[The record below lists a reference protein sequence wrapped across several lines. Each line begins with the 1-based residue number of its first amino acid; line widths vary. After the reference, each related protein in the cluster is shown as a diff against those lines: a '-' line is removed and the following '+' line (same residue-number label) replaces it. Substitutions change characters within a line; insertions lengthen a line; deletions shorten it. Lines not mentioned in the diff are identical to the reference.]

1 MYPLYIH
8 NYFISVFSKGVSALW
23 YCKFTFCQLLS
34 FKFLSFVCN
43 Y

>member
-8 NYFISVFSKGVSALW
+8 NYFICVFSKGVSAL
-23 YCKFTFCQLLS
+23 
-34 FKFLSFVCN
+34 KFLSFVCN